1 VFNNAM
7 QCLSEEDREMPSLKN
22 MLMLLKKGI
31 GIHHSGLLPLL
42 KELIELLFQE
52 QLIKVRGGDGGGGG
66 VKLGV
71 GVL

>member
-1 VFNNAM
+1 M
-7 QCLSEEDREMPSLKN
+7 MCLSEEDREMPSLKN

-52 QLIKVRGGDGGGGG
+52 QLIKV
-66 VKLGV
+66 
-71 GVL
+71 